1 VLCCFK
7 DETDSQIILLTFSV
21 EILPLWATLLPV
33 MHPSTFDFSKVRAD
47 FPILSTEVRGKPLSY
62 LDNAATA
69 QKPASVI
76 EAIDRYYRAE
86 NSNIHRGV
94 HYLSE
99 RATDAYEAARG
110 KVADFIGAQDSDE
123 IIFVRGA
130 TEGINLVAHG
140 FIEQELSEGDE
151 ILITHMEHHANIVPW
166 QIAVEKTG
174 AVLKVVPVLDN
185 GELDLE
191 AYAALLSD
199 KTKLVSIVH
208 VSNALGTINPAKQ
221 IIEQAHERGIPVL
234 LDGCQSVPHMPVDV
248 AELGCDFFVFSG
260 HKLFGPTGIG
270 VLWGKREWLEKFPP
284 YQSGGDMIERV
295 DFDGTTYKGIP
306 GKFEAGTPHI
316 EGVIGLATAI
326 EYVQSLD
333 REAALAHERALLVEA
348 TKKLSAVDGL
358 RIIGTAADKASI
370 LSFVIDEIHPHDI
383 GTFLDADG
391 VAVRAGHHCTQ
402 PLLKRFG
409 VPATARAS
417 FAFYN
422 NFDDVDRLV
431 QALVKMQRFFG

>member
-1 VLCCFK
+1 M
-7 DETDSQIILLTFSV
+7 TNS
-21 EILPLWATLLPV
+21 
-33 MHPSTFDFSKVRAD
+33 STFDYARARAD
-47 FPILSTEVRGKPLSY
+47 FPILSTEVRGKPLTY
-62 LDNAATA
+62 LDNGATS

-99 RATDAYEAARG
+99 QATDAYEAARAN
-110 KVADFIGAQDSDE
+110 VADFIGASDPDE

-140 FIEQELSEGDE
+140 FMETQLSEGDE
-151 ILITHMEHHANIVPW
+151 IVITHMEHHANIVPW
-166 QIAVEKTG
+166 QITAQKTG

-191 AYAALLSD
+191 AYSGLLSE
-199 KTKLVSIVH
+199 KTKLLSFVH
-208 VSNALGTINPAKQ
+208 VSNALGTINPAQ
-221 IIEQAHERGIPVL
+221 SIIDQAHARGIPVL

-248 AELGCDFFVFSG
+248 AALGCDFFVFSG

-295 DFDGTTYKGIP
+295 DFEGTTYKGIP

-316 EGVIGLATAI
+316 EGVIGLAAAI
-326 EYVQSLD
+326 DYVKGID
-333 REAALAHERALLVEA
+333 RVAALAHEHALLLDA
-348 TKKLSAVDGL
+348 TAKLSAVDGL
-358 RIIGTAADKASI
+358 RIIGTAAEKASI

-422 NFDDVDRLV
+422 DFDDVDRLV
-431 QALVKMQRFFG
+431 QAVIKMHRFFR

>member
-1 VLCCFK
+1 MTENPTFN
-7 DETDSQIILLTFSV
+7 LTS
-21 EILPLWATLLPV
+21 A
-33 MHPSTFDFSKVRAD
+33 RAD

-62 LDNAATA
+62 LDNGATA
-69 QKPASVI
+69 QKPSVVI
-76 EAIDRYYRAE
+76 EAIERYYRAE

-99 RATDAYEAARG
+99 QATNAYESARG
-110 KVADFIGAQDSDE
+110 KVADFIGVSDPDE
-123 IIFVRGA
+123 VIFVRGA

-140 FIEQELSEGDE
+140 FVETLLEEGDE

-166 QIAVEKTG
+166 QIAAEKTG

-185 GELDLE
+185 GTLDLE
-191 AYAALLSD
+191 AYAALLSE

-208 VSNALGTINPAKQ
+208 VSNALGTINPVKDL
-221 IIEQAHERGIPVL
+221 IDQAHARGIPVL
-234 LDGCQSVPHMPVDV
+234 LDACQSVPHMAVSV
-248 AELGCDFFVFSG
+248 AELDCDFFVFSG

-270 VLWGKREWLEKFPP
+270 VLWGKRALLERFPP
-284 YQSGGDMIERV
+284 YQSGGDMIEQV
-295 DFDGTTYKGIP
+295 DFEGTTYKGIP

-316 EGVIGLATAI
+316 EGVIGLAAAI
-326 EYVQSLD
+326 DYVNGLD
-333 REAALAHERALLVEA
+333 RGAALAHEHALLVDA
-348 TKKLSAVDGL
+348 TEKLSAVDNL
-358 RIIGTAADKASI
+358 RIIGTAAEKASI
-370 LSFVIDEIHPHDI
+370 LSFVIEGVHPHDI

-391 VAVRAGHHCTQ
+391 VAIRAGHHCTQ

-422 NFDDVDRLV
+422 NFEDVDRLV
-431 QALVKMQRFFG
+431 QAVVKMQRFFG